1 MWNGET
7 HSFQLMAWNNLG
19 INTLK
24 HTIYTPNVFM
34 KLQENHL
41 TIYFIFPISSNFGK
55 SFYTNYL
62 DYFLKFKNG
71 PFGIYKS
78 EFSQSRIFHNVARVA
93 TLKLV
98 LQNCVRLLQTT
109 LLIMGGAFFSEFIWW
124 FIACVFNLGF
134 SCLIGL
140 YSLCFRK
147 RRDVKRRDIDF
158 LLDNSKYF
166 VACYQK
172 NRYS

>member
-1 MWNGET
+1 
-7 HSFQLMAWNNLG
+7 MAWNNLG

-24 HTIYTPNVFM
+24 HTIYTPNVFI

-71 PFGIYKS
+71 LFGIDKS
-78 EFSQSRIFHNVARVA
+78 GLSQSTMLNKVTRVG

-98 LQNCVRLLQTT
+98 PQKCLRLLQTT
-109 LLIMGGAFFSEFIWW
+109 LVMVGGGFF
-124 FIACVFNLGF
+124 
-134 SCLIGL
+134 
-140 YSLCFRK
+140 
-147 RRDVKRRDIDF
+147 
-158 LLDNSKYF
+158 
-166 VACYQK
+166 
-172 NRYS
+172 

>member
-24 HTIYTPNVFM
+24 HTIYTPNVFI

-71 PFGIYKS
+71 LFGIDKS
-78 EFSQSRIFHNVARVA
+78 GLSQSTMLNKVTRVG

-98 LQNCVRLLQTT
+98 PQKCLRLLQTT
-109 LLIMGGAFFSEFIWW
+109 LVMVGGGFFWEFMWGS
-124 FIACVFNLGF
+124 IACVFNLAF
-134 SCLIGL
+134 FCLIGL

-147 RRDVKRRDIDF
+147 RKD
-158 LLDNSKYF
+158 L
-166 VACYQK
+166 
-172 NRYS
+172 